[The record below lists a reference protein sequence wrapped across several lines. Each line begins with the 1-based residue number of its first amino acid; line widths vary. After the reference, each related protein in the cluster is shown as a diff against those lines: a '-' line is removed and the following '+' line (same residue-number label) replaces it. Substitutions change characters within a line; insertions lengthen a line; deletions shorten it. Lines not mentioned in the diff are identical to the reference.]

1 MPFRSDSESNARD
14 TATYTE
20 PTASEDDLVEVE
32 QPEDEDGPQDVNP
45 EDEPRKQQKQTKP
58 GEPAYVAPIPKI
70 GSISPIS
77 PPAGISAAPATRP
90 PLPEFVGSYLVGKT
104 VDESGDII
112 DDKTGQVLARAA
124 GDLPSIV
131 GRQVSNNKGDILG
144 DNGEVLG
151 YVEDLYIEK
160 KPIPG
165 TGSFP
170 PLRTLADIMASAKAS
185 LMVDHLGNILDANG
199 TVVGKLHDNNNPV
212 HRKEREEQER
222 AKREAEKTTAFKAAA
237 SAAAAAAAAA
247 ASDEGLASKA
257 ANQKKPDPD
266 PNPEPAPGPSQPDGA
281 GTAGKPQQQQPGYQR
296 RTEEERR
303 QNAQAWRKEAPNESP
318 SDIFLDVKSTT
329 EGIQLTIRIPTVF
342 GNGQQVRPNI
352 SFS

>member
-1 MPFRSDSESNARD
+1 MSSTPASESNAPNA
-14 TATYTE
+14 TAHTE

-32 QPEDEDGPQDVNP
+32 QPEDEDGQQDVSS
-45 EDEPRKQQKQTKP
+45 EDKPRKQTKP
-58 GEPAYVAPIPKI
+58 GEPAYVAPIQRIAP
-70 GSISPIS
+70 ISPIS
-77 PPAGISAAPATRP
+77 PPAGLSVAPTTRP
-90 PLPEFVGSYLVGKT
+90 PLPEFVGAYLVGKT

-112 DDKTGQVLARAA
+112 DGQTGQVLARAG

-144 DNGEVLG
+144 DNGEILG

-165 TGSFP
+165 TGAFP
-170 PLRTLADIMASAKAS
+170 PLRTLADIMANAKAS
-185 LMVDHLGNILDANG
+185 LMVDHLGNILDTKGN
-199 TVVGKLHDNNNPV
+199 VVGKLHDNNNPV

-222 AKREAEKTTAFKAAA
+222 AKREAEKTTAFHAAA
-237 SAAAAAAAAA
+237 KAAAAAA
-247 ASDEGLASKA
+247 ASTSDEGSGSKA
-257 ANQKKPDPD
+257 APQQEPESERKP
-266 PNPEPAPGPSQPDGA
+266 EQASGPSQPDPA
-281 GTAGKPQQQQPGYQR
+281 GTTGKSEQQPPGYHR